1 MASIRQRLDEFYRR
15 LTVSPRAGSADAAL
29 AELVRTLDEVED
41 QLSGIPKKS
50 PPPGPGMGDGRMYP
64 PLTDHTTHR
73 ADGGI
78 IARTRGHVIE
88 IEPDGGLVI
97 RNKRTGAE
105 EFRK

>member
-1 MASIRQRLDEFYRR
+1 
-15 LTVSPRAGSADAAL
+15 
-29 AELVRTLDEVED
+29 
-41 QLSGIPKKS
+41 
-50 PPPGPGMGDGRMYP
+50 MGDGRMYP